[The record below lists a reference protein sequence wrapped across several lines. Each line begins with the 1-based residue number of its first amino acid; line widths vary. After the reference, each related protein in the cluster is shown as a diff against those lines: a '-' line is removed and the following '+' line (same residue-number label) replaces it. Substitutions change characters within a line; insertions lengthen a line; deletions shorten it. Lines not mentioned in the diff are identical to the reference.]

1 MKCTEI
7 NSYIPLFLENRLMGD
22 ELSAFLS
29 HIKDCDGCR
38 EEIETNYLIQEA
50 LKRLEEGESFDLH
63 SEFQEKLSAFERLND
78 LHNMAN
84 LFRRVILIIAG
95 FLTSICLV
103 SMFL

>member
-1 MKCTEI
+1 
-7 NSYIPLFLENRLMGD
+7 MGD
-22 ELSAFLS
+22 ELSSFLLHVKS
-29 HIKDCDGCR
+29 CKDCR

-50 LKRLEEGESFDLH
+50 LKRLEEGESFNLH
-63 SEFQEKLSAFERLND
+63 SEFQEKLSAYERLD
-78 LHNMAN
+78 YIHNMAN